1 MTLAEIRRS
10 DLDFLYPKD
19 VCEVLQC
26 HPYSINVQA
35 KEDPA
40 KLGFP
45 VTIIGTRVRIPFRRK
60 MPFSCRTEKGV
71 IDGKGCYRRSGL
83 SERPQR

>member
-1 MTLAEIRRS
+1 MTLSEIRSS
-10 DLDFLYPKD
+10 DIDFLYPKD

-26 HPYSINVQA
+26 HPYSINIQA

-45 VTIIGTRVRIPFRRK
+45 VTIIGTRVRIPRLAFFPTR
-60 MPFSCRTEKGV
+60 
-71 IDGKGCYRRSGL
+71 CYRRSGM
-83 SERPQR
+83 SERPLR

>member
-1 MTLAEIRRS
+1 MTLSEIRRS

-45 VTIIGTRVRIPFRRK
+45 VTIIVRVFVR
-60 MPFSCRTEKGV
+60 GV
-71 IDGKGCYRRSGL
+71 WHGDHSFLMRCYRRSGM

>member
-40 KLGFP
+40 KLGLP
-45 VTIIGTRVRIPFRRK
+45 RRHA
-60 MPFSCRTEKGV
+60 
-71 IDGKGCYRRSGL
+71 
-83 SERPQR
+83 

>member
-1 MTLAEIRRS
+1 MTLTEIRNS
-10 DLDFLYPKD
+10 NIDFLYPKD

-45 VTIIGTRVRIPFRRK
+45 VTIIGTRVRIPRLAFLKWVEGAGMWDSAPGPCAIQGESNR
-60 MPFSCRTEKGV
+60 
-71 IDGKGCYRRSGL
+71 
-83 SERPQR
+83 